1 MNKWLWLGLKMVVSA
16 ALLFVVLRRVEAAQL
31 RAILHQAHVGYLA
44 IAVGLYCL
52 GQLMCAYRWKILMQ
66 PVGLN
71 LSYGQAASLY
81 FLGMFF
87 NLFFPTMV
95 GGDVV
100 KVYYVTREG
109 SDVPRATASVLMD
122 RISGLCALLLL
133 AVVVAGVADVR
144 FLQTPLLPP
153 LLGIF
158 LLFGAATFTL
168 FHEPAYRWL
177 ASLFERWRVRRLV
190 NLTEQFHQAFASYRQ
205 SVAPVIFAVVLS
217 LVFDVALI
225 SFAYVAAAAIGWP
238 VAFKYFCVFIP
249 LIALIGMIPITV
261 YGFGLREYSFV
272 FFFSQVGMS
281 QEASL
286 LLAFLFFFIVVVAS
300 LPGAIIYVVYRTSG
314 AALPI
319 PKTPHTEPS
328 NHCLPATP
336 MYDNIASHQQERS

>member
-1 MNKWLWLGLKMVVSA
+1 MNKWLWLGLKVLVSA
-16 ALLFVVLRRVEAAQL
+16 VLLYVVLRRVDTTQL
-31 RAILHQAHVGYLA
+31 RAILHHAQLGYLVV
-44 IAVGLYCL
+44 AVGLYGL

-66 PVGLN
+66 PVGLK

-109 SDVPRATASVLMD
+109 GDVPRATATVLMD
-122 RISGLCALLLL
+122 RITGLCGLLLL
-133 AVVVAGVADVR
+133 AVVVAGVANVH
-144 FLQTPLLPP
+144 FLQTPLLPL

-158 LLFGAATFTL
+158 LLFGAATFAL
-168 FHEPAYRWL
+168 FHEPAYRRL
-177 ASLFERWRVRRLV
+177 AALFERWSLRGLV

-205 SVAPVIFAVVLS
+205 SVGRVVGAVGLS

-225 SFAYVAAAAIGWP
+225 SFAYVAAAGIGWP
-238 VAFKYFCVFIP
+238 VAFQYFCVFIP

-286 LLAFLFFFIVVVAS
+286 LLAFLFFFIIVMAS
-300 LPGAIIYVVYRTSG
+300 LPGAIVYVVYRTSG
-314 AALPI
+314 AALP
-319 PKTPHTEPS
+319 TPTTRLAGAS
-328 NHCLPATP
+328 DHCLPGTR
-336 MYDNIASHQQERS
+336 MYDNIPSHQQE